1 MNEKVNWSKILGCK
15 AYVVVYHDPYAHS
28 ECESGCCCAETTT
41 VMGVATS
48 MEGAETL
55 IKSYQKRV
63 SYRREDFDIEEFE
76 LDGEL
81 R

>member
-1 MNEKVNWSKILGCK
+1 MSEKVNWSKILGCK
-15 AYVVVYHDPYAHS
+15 AYVVVYHGRQGEDL
-28 ECESGCCCAETTT
+28 